1 MIKTKKVTKSGSI
14 TLPKE
19 LRTETGIYPQTVV
32 DIETKGT
39 EITIKPH
46 VPTCRFCGSAKW
58 IVKVDSLCGLE
69 ICKSCIAKI
78 VQAEDKF

>member
-1 MIKTKKVTKSGSI
+1 MNKTKKITKSGSI

-19 LRTETGIYPQTVV
+19 LRTETGIYPQTAV

-46 VPTCRFCGSAKW
+46 VPTCRFCGTAEDVVT
-58 IVKVDSLCGLE
+58 VKSINLD
-69 ICKSCIAKI
+69 ICMACAAKI
-78 VQAEDKF
+78 VEAVNEGD